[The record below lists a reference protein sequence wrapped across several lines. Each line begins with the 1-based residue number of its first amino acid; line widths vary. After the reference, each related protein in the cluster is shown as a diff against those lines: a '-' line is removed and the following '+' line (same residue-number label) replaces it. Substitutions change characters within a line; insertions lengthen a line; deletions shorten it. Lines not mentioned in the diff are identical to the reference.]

1 MLQVGA
7 SALPANVPGV
17 AAANPATQVPGAYGA
32 TSAAPVS
39 PVQLPAAVA
48 ASGALLAYQANTPQ
62 PVKPAVRLASSNQ
75 PSSQLAA
82 QYIAQTGDVSSEDLQ
97 LFAPVTVSAPNDA
110 NAEANAYLKDLRV
123 ANGEIPASAN
133 DEAAAAAPQNTNT
146 ASAASASARPS
157 SAATP
162 AAAPY
167 NLPSTSLPTL
177 ATAAAINV
185 FANRIAGQAAA
196 PLQARPAPAPLV
208 PQGKKPGIG
217 EARGSDAYKVAES
230 RNFFASFPTSVTAVY

>member
-32 TSAAPVS
+32 TS
-39 PVQLPAAVA
+39 
-48 ASGALLAYQANTPQ
+48 
-62 PVKPAVRLASSNQ
+62 
-75 PSSQLAA
+75 
-82 QYIAQTGDVSSEDLQ
+82 
-97 LFAPVTVSAPNDA
+97 
-110 NAEANAYLKDLRV
+110 
-123 ANGEIPASAN
+123 
-133 DEAAAAAPQNTNT
+133 
-146 ASAASASARPS
+146 
-157 SAATP
+157 
-162 AAAPY
+162 AAPY